1 MVEYRKKIELDR
13 DKDYWFVE
21 MGQLNFL
28 NGGSSYPFPSL
39 SAARKFAEDQK
50 HIAKAVHG
58 IDREVRLLHPDGTV
72 DEF

>member
-21 MGQLNFL
+21 MGQLSFL

-39 SAARKFAEDQK
+39 IAARMFAESQK

-58 IDREVRLLHPDGTV
+58 IDREVRVVHPDGTV
-72 DEF
+72 DEL